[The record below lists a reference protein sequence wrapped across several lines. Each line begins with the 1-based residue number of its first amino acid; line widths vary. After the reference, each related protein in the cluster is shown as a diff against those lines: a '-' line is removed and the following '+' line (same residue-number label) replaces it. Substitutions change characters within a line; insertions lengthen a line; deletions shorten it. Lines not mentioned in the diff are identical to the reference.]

1 MYCKSIAFT
10 VTFQVVSVAVFKPIF
25 CICSEQVK
33 RQYRY
38 PHGLQCGKLFL
49 SVAVMA
55 YTMQGEP
62 LERRRGGGMVLGY
75 FPLLFRLWLFQI
87 DFPTATRKRWKRPF
101 TAAVVLMLYLR
112 LYAAVADKEILLLF
126 TLLYLK
132 KFLCYTINREDILIY
147 LLLGIF

>member
-1 MYCKSIAFT
+1 MWQT
-10 VTFQVVSVAVFKPIF
+10 VLV
-25 CICSEQVK
+25 CRC
-33 RQYRY
+33 
-38 PHGLQCGKLFL
+38 HGLQHARG
-49 SVAVMA
+49 AA
-55 YTMQGEP
+55 GAAA
-62 LERRRGGGMVLGY
+62 ERGIVLGY

-87 DFPTATRKRWKRPF
+87 VFPTATRKRWKRPF